1 MNGVADH
8 YDSGH
13 SLHHIVEA
21 LRHGGVDPDAPSVTD
36 LAPFDQLHV
45 GGLAAALYLADAL
58 PVRPGDLVLDVG
70 AGLGGPAR
78 ILAQARDCQVI
89 GVDLTASFV
98 DIATELTQRTGL
110 DERVEFLHRD
120 ASETGL
126 EDASVD
132 AAWQVHVGMNIPDK
146 AAVFREV
153 RRVLRP
159 GGTFLVYDV
168 MQLPD
173 MPAPDYPLPW
183 ATDAALSHLCTPQQY
198 TAHLE
203 AAGFRVD
210 GVEHRWR
217 PGTPLPVA
225 SADRPA
231 HFANLDAALSGGR
244 VTAALL
250 TAVAAS

>member
-1 MNGVADH
+1 MGVEDH
-8 YDSGH
+8 YERGH
-13 SLHHIVEA
+13 SLHHIVES

-45 GGLAAALYLADAL
+45 GGLAAAQYLAGVL
-58 PVRPGDLVLDVG
+58 PVGPGDLVLDVG
-70 AGLGGPAR
+70 SGLGGPAR
-78 ILAQARDCQVI
+78 ILAQARDCRVLGI
-89 GVDLTASFV
+89 DLTEAFV

-110 DERVEFLHRD
+110 DERVEFLHRNATDTGLDD
-120 ASETGL
+120 ASF
-126 EDASVD
+126 D

-159 GGTFLVYDV
+159 GATFLVYDV
-168 MQLPD
+168 MRLPD
-173 MPAPDYPLPW
+173 MPAPEFPLPW
-183 ATDAALSHLCTPQQY
+183 ATDPAHSHLRTPEAY
-198 TAHLE
+198 TADLE
-203 AAGFRVD
+203 AAGFRVE

-225 SADRPA
+225 SANRPV
-231 HFANLDAALSGGR
+231 HFANLEAALADGR

-250 TAVAAS
+250 RVVADG